1 MDEEHTTDSR
11 LTTES
16 MNTPCSAPKPYFK
29 LVDKYRRQASNTE
42 PLKGQADK
50 TLNLPQPA
58 YRTEPPVDLK
68 QVAQTVQLHQSYFLA
83 RPPIDSQEEESQQQ
97 EMLERWRHLCNYISN
112 IVGRHQR
119 GGNPT
124 MVPIRKAMPSA
135 EKLQLI
141 ETMLLI
147 GQELNLKPVTLLMA
161 RYLQFRSA
169 IDTAENFSSCIYM
182 AMKVEEITP
191 GRRETVL
198 KYYRLDPKCD
208 KALDYEETI
217 LFSVDFM
224 IQRPESYII
233 LDIILAATKS
243 PAALRENAVN
253 LLLLLLIFDPL
264 FKREGFYLALA
275 VAKYTFKRASRPTDL
290 DLFKTITNYDEE
302 LLEVELN
309 IIIEFL
315 YVLKLFKK
323 RKDYKMINQLLMK
336 VYGAPVN

>member
-1 MDEEHTTDSR
+1 MDEEHTNDSR
-11 LTTES
+11 LTSES
-16 MNTPCSAPKPYFK
+16 LKTPCSLPKPYFK
-29 LVDKYRRQASNTE
+29 LVDKYRRQPSMTE
-42 PLKGQADK
+42 PQKCQKDRSS
-50 TLNLPQPA
+50 NLPHSGHP
-58 YRTEPPVDLK
+58 TEPPVDPK
-68 QVAQTVQLHQSYFLA
+68 QAAQTVQLHQSMYLV
-83 RPPIDSQEEESQQQ
+83 RPPLEPQEEETQQQ
-97 EMLERWRHLCNYISN
+97 EILERWRYLCTYISN
-112 IVGRHQR
+112 TVGRHQR

-124 MVPIRKAMPSA
+124 MVPIRKVMPA
-135 EKLQLI
+135 PEKLQLI

-147 GQELNLKPVTLLMA
+147 GQELSLKPVTLLMA

-169 IDTAENFSSCIYM
+169 IDTPENYSSCIYM

-191 GRRETVL
+191 GRREVIL
-198 KYYRLDPKCD
+198 KYYKLDPKCD

-243 PAALRENAVN
+243 PAALRDSAVN
-253 LLLLLLIFDPL
+253 LLLLLLSFDPL

-302 LLEVELN
+302 LLEEELN

-336 VYGAPVN
+336 VSGTPP

>member
-1 MDEEHTTDSR
+1 MDEEQTTDSR

-16 MNTPCSAPKPYFK
+16 IKSPCSAPKPYFK
-29 LVDKYRRQASNTE
+29 LVDKYRRPSSMTE
-42 PLKGQADK
+42 PLKAQAEK
-50 TLNLPQPA
+50 NPSLPHSG
-58 YRTEPPVDLK
+58 YRSEPPVDPK

-83 RPPIDSQEEESQQQ
+83 RPPIDSQQEESQQQ
-97 EMLERWRHLCNYISN
+97 EMLERWRYLCNYISN
-112 IVGRHQR
+112 TVGRHQR

-124 MVPIRKAMPSA
+124 MVPIRKVMPSA

-141 ETMLLI
+141 ETMLFI

-169 IDTAENFSSCIYM
+169 IDTPEIFSSCIYM

-191 GRRETVL
+191 GRRETIL
-198 KYYRLDPKCD
+198 RYYKLDPKCD

-243 PAALRENAVN
+243 PAALRDSAVN

-290 DLFKTITNYDEE
+290 DLFKAITNYDED
-302 LLEVELN
+302 LLEEELN
-309 IIIEFL
+309 TIIEFL

-323 RKDYKMINQLLMK
+323 RKDYKMINHLLSK
-336 VYGAPVN
+336 VYGSPAN